1 MALLINQGKQD
12 TSKDNQFAPIVEK
25 NVLAQI
31 TDIKL
36 SEYQQNTLELTF
48 RLLDGAHKG
57 RFVYDRVNYESTS
70 PFSWKYRNVRRFA
83 GVPYNE
89 NEPATIDIEALLLN
103 KAILL
108 DLSIRKGTNKNG
120 EEAEYQNITYKA
132 MNAASSSKVSTIS
145 EEELDAALEEIYAA
159 PAPKAADVSTMDTDM
174 PNLTDD
180 TEWD

>member
-132 MNAASSSKVSTIS
+132 MNSTNKVASIS
-145 EEELDAALEEIYAA
+145 EEDLDAALEEIYTAT
-159 PAPKAADVSTMDTDM
+159 PKATDVSTMDTDM

>member
-12 TSKDNQFAPIVEK
+12 TSKDNKFAPIVEK

-31 TDIKL
+31 VEIKL

-132 MNAASSSKVSTIS
+132 MNSTKKVASIS
-145 EEELDAALEEIYAA
+145 EEELDAALEDIYAA
-159 PAPKAADVSTMDTDM
+159 TPAPKAADVSTMDTDM